1 MKNKRFL
8 YKSLSVLLL
17 TGISFGAVSCNDSNL
32 EDVKN
37 TGTFDSSNY
46 FKNEEQ
52 SFSGLVAVY
61 DMLRKYSGGFENDVT
76 FFNGASDDFYSGGG
90 SPTDGAGIQGFSNYS
105 INPIIM
111 PASYWKDYYQGIA
124 KANLLLDRIPN
135 ANMDNQ
141 KRKRF
146 IAEAKVLR
154 SLYYF
159 ELLRMFK
166 NIPLILK
173 PILAN
178 DDFYN
183 IPQAKPEDV
192 YTQIESDILAAIND
206 LPVSIPSSN
215 KSETGRITQGS
226 ARAILGKIYLYDKK
240 NTEAAAQFAMVNGT
254 PGGTSQYGYKLL
266 DKFTDLWIKDKK
278 FSTESILE
286 VMHTNKSNADWG
298 FWGTGKDEGNSINQ
312 MVAIIS
318 YGIVVPAPGAPAN
331 DAPDIYKGWGFNPAT
346 VDLFNFMQGDPR
358 LDATIFNA
366 KQLKQDGKIT
376 YTPGYKD
383 TGYFLNKYLPTNA
396 DKSTQPGATEL
407 NFQQNYMAI
416 RLADTYLM
424 EAEAL
429 GASGA
434 RAQALLDAVRSRVGL
449 ASVPVSMQAIK
460 DERRRE
466 LAGEG
471 HRWFDLVRWGDAPA
485 KLGARGFVAGKNEIL
500 PIPFNELTNTAIKQN
515 PGY

>member
-1 MKNKRFL
+1 MKNKRFI

-17 TGISFGAVSCNDSNL
+17 TGISFGAISCDRGNL

-37 TGTFDSSNY
+37 TGTFDSNNY

-52 SFSGLVAVY
+52 AFTGLVATY
-61 DMLRKYSGGFENDVT
+61 DMLRKYSGGFENMVT

-90 SPTDGAGIQGFSNYS
+90 NSSDGAGIQGFSNYT

-111 PASYWKDYYQGIA
+111 PMSYWKDYYQGIA
-124 KANLLLDRIPN
+124 NANLLLNRIPN
-135 ANMDNQ
+135 ADMNDQ
-141 KRKRF
+141 TRKRF

-159 ELLRMFK
+159 ELVRMFK

-173 PILAN
+173 PVLVT

-192 YTQIESDILAAIND
+192 YAQIESDILSAMND
-206 LPVSIPSSN
+206 LPVSIPSAN
-215 KSETGRITQGS
+215 KNEVGRITQGS

-240 NTEAAAQFAMVNGT
+240 NTEAAAQFEQVNGT
-254 PGGTSQYGYKLL
+254 PGGTSQYGYKLVANFADL
-266 DKFTDLWIKDKK
+266 WKVDNKFT
-278 FSTESILE
+278 TESILE
-286 VMHTNKSNADWG
+286 VMHTNVSNNDWP
-298 FWGTGKDEGNSINQ
+298 FWGSGKDEGNAINV
-312 MVAIIS
+312 MLGIKS
-318 YGIVVPAPGAPAN
+318 YGRVANVPNN
-331 DAPDIYKGWGFNPAT
+331 DAPDIYASWGFNPIT
-346 VDLFNFMQGDPR
+346 DDLFNFMQGDPR
-358 LDATIFNA
+358 LDATIFNG
-366 KQLKQDGKIT
+366 KKFKDEGKIS
-376 YTPGYKD
+376 YSPGFKD
-383 TGYFLNKYLPTNA
+383 TGYFLNKYLPRNA
-396 DKSTQPGATEL
+396 DKSTLPGPTEL
-407 NFQQNYMAI
+407 NFRQNYIAI

-429 GASGA
+429 GNSGA
-434 RAQALLDAVRSRVGL
+434 RAQALLDAVRARVGL
-449 ASVPVSMQAIK
+449 ASVPVSKQAIK

-485 KLGARGFVAGKNEIL
+485 KLGSRGFVAGKSEIL
-500 PIPFNELTNTAIKQN
+500 PIPFNELVNTAIKQN

>member
-1 MKNKRFL
+1 MKNNRFI
-8 YKSLSVLLL
+8 YKSISVLMLA
-17 TGISFGAVSCNDSNL
+17 GIGLGAVSCNDSNL

-52 SFSGLVAVY
+52 SFSGLVATY
-61 DMLRKYSGGFENDVT
+61 DMLRKYSGGFENMVT

-90 SPTDGAGIQGFSNYS
+90 SSSDGAGIQGFSNYS
-105 INPIIM
+105 INSVIM

-124 KANLLLDRIPN
+124 KANLLLDRIPGASMN
-135 ANMDNQ
+135 DQTRN
-141 KRKRF
+141 RF

-154 SLYYF
+154 ALYYF

-166 NIPLILK
+166 NVPLILK
-173 PILAN
+173 PILVS
-178 DDFYN
+178 DDYYN

-192 YTQIESDILAAIND
+192 YTQIEGDILASIAD
-206 LPVSIPSSN
+206 LPISIDASN
-215 KSETGRITQGS
+215 KAQIGRLTQGS

-240 NTEAAAQFAMVNGT
+240 YSQAADQFQMVNGT
-254 PGGTSQYGYKLL
+254 PGGTSQYGYHLL
-266 DKFTDLWIKDKK
+266 AKFDDLWKVDTK
-278 FSTESILE
+278 FSTESVLE
-286 VMHTNKSNADWG
+286 VMHTNASNADWG
-298 FWGTGKDEGNSINQ
+298 FWGSGKDEGNSVNQ
-312 MVAIIS
+312 MVGIVS
-318 YGIVVPAPGAPAN
+318 YGKVDLTPPAVN
-331 DAPDIYKGWGFNPAT
+331 DAPSIHKGWGFNPVT
-346 VDLFNFMQGDPR
+346 NDLFNFMQGDPR

-366 KQLKQDGKIT
+366 KALVQAGKVT
-376 YTPGYKD
+376 YSPGFRD
-383 TGYFLNKYLPTNA
+383 TGYFLNKYLPRTT
-396 DKSTQPGATEL
+396 DETTLPGAVEL
-407 NFQQNYMAI
+407 NFRQNYVAI

-429 GASGA
+429 GGSGA

-449 ASVPVSMQAIK
+449 PSVTVSMQAIK

-485 KLGARGFVAGKNEIL
+485 KLGTRGFTSGKNEIL
-500 PIPFNELTNTAIKQN
+500 PIPFNELTNTALKQN
-515 PGY
+515 PNY